1 MSAPQYTK
9 DALKPLVDR
18 GVAIIGDHTYGAPIL
33 RYWQQ
38 GYKFRCGKYCSI
50 ADRVQI
56 FMGGYHR
63 PDWVSMYPFPAFP
76 HWGPDVARIR
86 GFAVGRDDVVVGND
100 VWIGSHA
107 TIMSGVKIGHG
118 AVIGAHAIVSKDVP
132 PFAVVVGNPAQ
143 IVKYR
148 FDDVSVRELLAIAWW
163 DWPDEKVQQH
173 IPQLLSGDVQ
183 GFIEAHRVTAA
194 AAR

>member
-9 DALKPLVDR
+9 DALKPYIEK
-18 GVAIIGDHTYGAPIL
+18 GVAIIGDHSYGAPIL
-33 RYWQQ
+33 RYWPQ
-38 GYKFRCGKYCSI
+38 GYKFHCGKYCSI
-50 ADRVQI
+50 ADRVQV

-76 HWGPDVARIR
+76 QWGPEVARIR
-86 GFAVGRDDVVVGND
+86 GFAVGRGDVVVEND

-107 TIMSGVKIGHG
+107 TLMSGVKVGNG
-118 AVIGAHAIVSKDVP
+118 AVIGAHAVVSKDVP
-132 PFAVVVGNPAQ
+132 PFAVVVGNPAR

-148 FDDVSVRELLAIAWW
+148 FDDLSVRELLAIAWW
-163 DWPDEKVQQH
+163 DWPEEKIQQH

-183 GFIEAHRVTAA
+183 GFIETHRVTAA
-194 AAR
+194 S